1 MFSPLDILYI
11 VLAFC
16 ALWLTAAIFWLVWQ
30 VAMIFRNVNDTLT
43 EAREVMGKIEMALSG
58 MRQKFDQTSSVV
70 ATLMS
75 GITKIAE
82 NVVVEK
88 LTKTRKKTASK
99 TTKKTTKK

>member
-16 ALWLTAAIFWLVWQ
+16 ALWLTAAIFWLVWH
-30 VAMIFRNVNDTLT
+30 VNDTLT